1 MKTFHSAVICF
12 MVNRCFSSFYLV
24 CDGVFMYQLLGEAFS
39 GASIETFL
47 QSILKMID
55 IKCNSGLPLIVF
67 KVFFH
72 YFTVAGTNFLSFDC

>member
-1 MKTFHSAVICF
+1 
-12 MVNRCFSSFYLV
+12 MVNRCFPSFYLV
-24 CDGVFMYQLLGEAFS
+24 CDDIFMYQLLGEAFS

-67 KVFFH
+67 KDFFSLF
-72 YFTVAGTNFLSFDC
+72 YSCRDQFFKF